1 MSLLVSLW
9 VLPGLVAALT
19 PFTYRQVLVP
29 TRDALMTAFI
39 TGELFI
45 VLPILTEA
53 CRDLVGKLE
62 QADPHS
68 RRLPDVLVP
77 VSMALLTKYDK
88 EYLGI
93 VAETNGP
100 KAGKACEGGGSWE
113 FGAGGKKTDGC
124 ASCAEKDG
132 CEQEQNVQATPKGG
146 RA

>member
-1 MSLLVSLW
+1 MDRLQD
-9 VLPGLVAALT
+9 
-19 PFTYRQVLVP
+19 R
-29 TRDALMTAFI
+29 LM
-39 TGELFI
+39 ELSQEF
-45 VLPILTEA
+45 VGAMRTHHT
-53 CRDLVGKLE
+53 DL
-62 QADPHS
+62 A
-68 RRLPDVLVP
+68 DVLVP